1 MPSVYDLMSDEEE
14 RALVE
19 HAMRAARSKYLA
31 ILRESKARI
40 KEIGEFGEEERQ
52 QLRYNEELLYN
63 ERREAVGEET
73 KARVTEIEEC
83 GEEQRQ
89 LLKTNEKLLYEARRE
104 AMWEESRSR
113 VTEIEEFGMEQRHQ
127 LKVNEELLFDERREA
142 MWEESNARTTEI
154 EESGKV
160 ERAAIVEQGGTSLK
174 ELKTTKDLERKCVVQ
189 MYAAEQAARV
199 AAVKA
204 ERDLR
209 MELMREEMKLK
220 MELMK
225 KNAARASSTVDEDCE
240 IVGESSNPAGFS
252 KRERQSRESPRVSKR
267 KRIS

>member
-40 KEIGEFGEEERQ
+40 TEISEFGEEERQ
-52 QLRYNEELLYN
+52 LLKTNEELLY
-63 ERREAVGEET
+63 EGRR
-73 KARVTEIEEC
+73 
-83 GEEQRQ
+83 Q
-89 LLKTNEKLLYEARRE
+89 
-104 AMWEESRSR
+104 AMWEESGSR
-113 VTEIEEFGMEQRHQ
+113 VAEIERFGWEQRHQ
-127 LKVNEELLFDERREA
+127 LKINEELLYDARREA

-154 EESGKV
+154 EEFGKV
-160 ERAAIVEQGGTSLK
+160 EREAIVEQGRTALK

-252 KRERQSRESPRVSKR
+252 KSERQSRESSRVSKR

>member
-40 KEIGEFGEEERQ
+40 TEIGAFGEEERQ
-52 QLRYNEELLYN
+52 LLRSNEELLYQ
-63 ERREAVGEET
+63 ERRGAV
-73 KARVTEIEEC
+73 
-83 GEEQRQ
+83 
-89 LLKTNEKLLYEARRE
+89 
-104 AMWEESRSR
+104 WEESRSR
-113 VTEIEEFGMEQRHQ
+113 VTKIEEFGDEQTQ
-127 LKVNEELLFDERREA
+127 LLKTNEILLYDERREA

-154 EESGKV
+154 EEFGKV
-160 ERAAIVEQGGTSLK
+160 EREAIVEQGRTALK

-199 AAVKA
+199 AAVKV

-209 MELMREEMKLK
+209 MELMR
-220 MELMK
+220 
-225 KNAARASSTVDEDCE
+225 KNAARANSTVDEDSV
-240 IVGESSNPAGFS
+240 IVVGESSDPASFS
-252 KRERQSRESPRVSKR
+252 RRARHSSESSRVSKR
-267 KRIS
+267 KRISEVS

>member
-1 MPSVYDLMSDEEE
+1 MSDEEE

-104 AMWEESRSR
+104 AMWEES
-113 VTEIEEFGMEQRHQ
+113 
-127 LKVNEELLFDERREA
+127 
-142 MWEESNARTTEI
+142 NARTTEI

-220 MELMK
+220 MELMR
-225 KNAARASSTVDEDCE
+225 KNAAMASSTVDEDSV
-240 IVGESSNPAGFS
+240 IVVGESSDPASFS
-252 KRERQSRESPRVSKR
+252 RRARHSRESSRVSKR
-267 KRIS
+267 KRISEVS

>member
-40 KEIGEFGEEERQ
+40 TEISEFGEEERQ
-52 QLRYNEELLYN
+52 LLKTNEELLY
-63 ERREAVGEET
+63 EE
-73 KARVTEIEEC
+73 
-83 GEEQRQ
+83 
-89 LLKTNEKLLYEARRE
+89 RRE
-104 AMWEESRSR
+104 AMWEESRFR
-113 VTEIEEFGMEQRHQ
+113 VTKIEEFGEEQTQ
-127 LKVNEELLFDERREA
+127 LLKTNEILLYDERREA

-154 EESGKV
+154 EEFGKV
-160 ERAAIVEQGGTSLK
+160 EREAIVEQGRTALK
-174 ELKTTKDLERKCVVQ
+174 ELKTTKDLERKCIVQ

-204 ERDLR
+204 ESDLR

-220 MELMK
+220 MELMR
-225 KNAARASSTVDEDCE
+225 KNAAMASSTVDEDSV
-240 IVGESSNPAGFS
+240 IVVGESSDPASFS
-252 KRERQSRESPRVSKR
+252 RRARHSRESSRVSKR
-267 KRIS
+267 KRISEVS

>member
-19 HAMRAARSKYLA
+19 HAMRAARSRYLA

-40 KEIGEFGEEERQ
+40 TEIREFGEKERQ
-52 QLRYNEELLYN
+52 LLWSNEELLCG
-63 ERREAVGEET
+63 ERRGAV
-73 KARVTEIEEC
+73 
-83 GEEQRQ
+83 
-89 LLKTNEKLLYEARRE
+89 
-104 AMWEESRSR
+104 WDESRSR
-113 VTEIEEFGMEQRHQ
+113 VTEIEKFGKEQRR
-127 LKVNEELLFDERREA
+127 LLETNEELLYGERREA
-142 MWEESNARTTEI
+142 MWEESNARITEI
-154 EESGKV
+154 EEFGKV
-160 ERAAIVEQGGTSLK
+160 EREAIVAQGRTALK

-204 ERDLR
+204 ESDLR

-225 KNAARASSTVDEDCE
+225 TNAARASSTVDEDSV
-240 IVGESSNPAGFS
+240 IVVGEPSDPASFS
-252 KRERQSRESPRVSKR
+252 RRARHSRESSRVSKR
-267 KRIS
+267 KRISEVS